1 MLGATDSCAG
11 KSVGAHR
18 SMRAL
23 ADRANGQLGWF
34 RKDLPSMGMAESGL
48 IGVGSGVGE
57 RILGREKDEREE
69 GEKEKK
75 KGEEREKESFRF
87 VRVFETQF
95 YTPFGFPKM
104 KFHFRIFL
112 IVFTIFNKYGTKMNF
127 RVKTLN

>member
-1 MLGATDSCAG
+1 MLARLTRAG
-11 KSVGAHR
+11 
-18 SMRAL
+18 RAL
-23 ADRANGQLGWF
+23 VRVVRRGLWQVGPLVTWAGFGRSHRRRGWPNPI
-34 RKDLPSMGMAESGL
+34 RSGL
-48 IGVGSGVGE
+48 D
-57 RILGREKDEREE
+57 LMWGREKDEREE

-95 YTPFGFPKM
+95 YTPLGFPKM

-112 IVFTIFNKYGTKMNF
+112 IVFTIFNKYDTKMNF